1 MSIEDPAQRGMEKHM
16 QTRDGRVQLLTFKL
30 DEQDYALDMASVVQV
45 LRMVALTRPPQGPDY
60 IEGVFNLHGK
70 VIPAIDTRKRCGL
83 AHKAHDLST
92 QLLVARANDCTVALT
107 VDQVSEV
114 LTVPESDI
122 QAIVNSSGMKFLQGV
137 AKVGERLI
145 LILDPVPISA
155 DGMETAANG
164 DGHRFVS

>member
-1 MSIEDPAQRGMEKHM
+1 MEDVTQIEMGKHM

-30 DEQDYALDMASVVQV
+30 DEQDYALDTASVVQV
-45 LRMVALTRPPQGPDY
+45 LRMVALTRPPRAPDY

-83 AHKAHDLST
+83 AHKAHDLNT
-92 QLLVARANDCTVALT
+92 QLLVARANDRTVALT

-114 LTVPESDI
+114 LTVPESD
-122 QAIVNSSGMKFLQGV
+122 VEVVGDVGSGMKFLLGV

-145 LILDPVPISA
+145 LIVDPVSLSSDPVAIPS
-155 DGMETAANG
+155 NG
-164 DGHRFVS
+164 NGHFTSN